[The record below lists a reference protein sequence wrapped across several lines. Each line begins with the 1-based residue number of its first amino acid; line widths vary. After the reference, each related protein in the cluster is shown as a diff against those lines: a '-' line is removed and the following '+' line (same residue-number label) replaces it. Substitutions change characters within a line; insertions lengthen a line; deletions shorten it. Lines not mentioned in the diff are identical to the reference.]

1 MKRIACLACI
11 SAFALVSL
19 TACSSGNDIDEFCS
33 VASSLGSESEL
44 EIDDISDET
53 MEAAL
58 AGDMSGLNAWG
69 ESSSATIDEMAA
81 LIERAKKGS
90 PTDEVTQA
98 LNDASE
104 ALDLMQTFTG
114 SAAESTDF
122 LEFVAEAQALEED
135 LAAVDA
141 KLTSAGDVL
150 DAAEEEYCS

>member
-1 MKRIACLACI
+1 MKRIASLTFI
-11 SAFALVSL
+11 GAFALASL
-19 TACSSGNDIDEFCS
+19 TACSSGGDIEDFCA
-33 VASSLGSESEL
+33 VASSLGSESDL
-44 EIDDISDET
+44 EIAELSDT
-53 MEAAL
+53 AMEDAL

-69 ESSSATIDEMAA
+69 ESSTTTIDEMVA
-81 LIERAKKGS
+81 LMERAKKGS

-104 ALDLMQTFTG
+104 ALDLMHTFAS

-150 DAAEEEYCS
+150 DAAEVEYCS